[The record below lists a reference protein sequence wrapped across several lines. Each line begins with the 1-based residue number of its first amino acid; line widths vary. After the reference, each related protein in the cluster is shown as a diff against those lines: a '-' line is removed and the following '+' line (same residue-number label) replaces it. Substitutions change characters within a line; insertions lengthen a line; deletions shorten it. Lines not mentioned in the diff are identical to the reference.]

1 MKGKDIVSNKIID
14 DVRLKYKLHGYSS
27 LTELE
32 KIQLVLS
39 YSEINSF
46 PVIIWSIRIIS
57 RNSRASLRCM
67 VTFISSGDGLELS
80 DG

>member
-39 YSEINSF
+39 YSEINERAVEISNNTA
-46 PVIIWSIRIIS
+46 ICTQSSIQIFHFS
-57 RNSRASLRCM
+57 
-67 VTFISSGDGLELS
+67 
-80 DG
+80 